1 MVGNRGGSV
10 SVLLISEWN
19 RGHAEAVRVSEYLF
33 ASRIKS
39 RVWLFDFSDLAD
51 KGICWIII
59 SRAKFYGRSC
69 VIPTPFHCIDAK
81 NMTSLSTVIPNYNNE

>member
-1 MVGNRGGSV
+1 M

-33 ASRIKS
+33 TSRIKS

-51 KGICWIII
+51 KGICWIMLKTNQQSKIL
-59 SRAKFYGRSC
+59 RKE
-69 VIPTPFHCIDAK
+69 
-81 NMTSLSTVIPNYNNE
+81 L

>member
-1 MVGNRGGSV
+1 MVCDGGGSV

-51 KGICWIII
+51 TGYVGKTNQHKKLSDFHFFPMLHLILRLLIYGQT
-59 SRAKFYGRSC
+59 AK
-69 VIPTPFHCIDAK
+69 
-81 NMTSLSTVIPNYNNE
+81 